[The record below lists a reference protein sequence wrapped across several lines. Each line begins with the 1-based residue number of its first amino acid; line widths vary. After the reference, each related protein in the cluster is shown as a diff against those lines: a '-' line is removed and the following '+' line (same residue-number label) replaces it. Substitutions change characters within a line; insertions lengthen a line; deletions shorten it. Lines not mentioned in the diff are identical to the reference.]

1 MKVNENEFGNEWK
14 PVCAICQHMTERDK
28 EPPLDDDDC
37 ECRLVRKKP
46 RPEDIRFWCTQDEHL
61 KLNFITGEKFPVPCM
76 EWNSHGACREFE
88 AEIPSKPVIT
98 ADENVITLELP
109 LGSRDGTLLYYRIK
123 PIGFV
128 DVPEREDIPG
138 TLHEKPIE
146 IEEYPWILYEKP
158 IEITED
164 VVLEYVSVLANS
176 RSEVVSKICNYVTL

>member
-14 PVCAICQHMTERDK
+14 PVCMICQHMTEKGK

-88 AEIPSKPVIT
+88 AETPSIPVIT
-98 ADENVITLELP
+98 VNENTITLELP
-109 LGSRDGTLLYYRIK
+109 LGSRDGTVMYYRIK
-123 PIGFV
+123 PLDFA
-128 DVPEREDIPG
+128 DAPEQELIPG
-138 TLHEKPIE
+138 VLYEQPIE
-146 IEEYPWILYEKP
+146 IESIPWVLYEQP
-158 IEITED
+158 IEITGNIM
-164 VVLEYVSVLANS
+164 LEYVAVLANS
-176 RSEVVSKICNYVTL
+176 QSEVMIKVCNYTAP